1 MVFSRADREEKNTA
15 TVGYSNEKRH
25 PERIAI
31 SPKLVS
37 SHFIKVR
44 CRSCNDLLDNVS
56 HDQRNLN
63 DANNSKKPSSPIT
76 SRNTDRSIYNPNFYQ
91 SVTERFYNSDVR
103 TKCYVSRSLSPQ
115 SAAITVNC
123 ETYSGPMMQDPCR
136 SPELL
141 EATDSREWRQ
151 IIEQQRLPNA
161 GDTIGKNRMNADSK
175 FRIVHSSAGS
185 LKESLLN
192 SSSWSSARSLRST
205 GLGDVSK
212 LNNTGMSAVESL
224 KPKNTT
230 SVLRTSVEVLHRFPD
245 QTHCRSTEAERPS
258 EVLSSDGG
266 REQCCSNAKPSEPVV
281 AVSGKHRCSHCQME
295 LGRGAAMIIESL
307 NLFYHLGCFRCY
319 VCNRSLG
326 NGTQGADV
334 RVRQSKLHCQ
344 TCYSNDEAGLKFSQV

>member
-1 MVFSRADREEKNTA
+1 MRGRGAGTR
-15 TVGYSNEKRH
+15 G
-25 PERIAI
+25 
-31 SPKLVS
+31 
-37 SHFIKVR
+37 
-44 CRSCNDLLDNVS
+44 
-56 HDQRNLN
+56 
-63 DANNSKKPSSPIT
+63 
-76 SRNTDRSIYNPNFYQ
+76 
-91 SVTERFYNSDVR
+91 
-103 TKCYVSRSLSPQ
+103 
-115 SAAITVNC
+115 
-123 ETYSGPMMQDPCR
+123 
-136 SPELL
+136 
-141 EATDSREWRQ
+141 DSREWRQ

-230 SVLRTSVEVLHRFPD
+230 SVLRTSVEGIFL
-245 QTHCRSTEAERPS
+245 
-258 EVLSSDGG
+258 GG

-334 RVRQSKLHCQ
+334 RGLVTLRYLQKKCDEHEPQQICQSVPVAAL
-344 TCYSNDEAGLKFSQV
+344 